1 MQNLTVEGKIA
12 ILKTLAISKI
22 IHFSNRNY
30 QQTKQNTKKFIW
42 NKNNPEIKHSTLCN
56 KYENGGLKNM
66 DILSKVISLQYFWIK
81 RLYDISSHP
90 WKIIPSYLIDTYLG
104 KIVKFHSNLSI
115 PANKIKR
122 LENNKLNI
130 K

>member
-56 KYENGGLKNM
+56 KYENGGLKNV
-66 DILSKVISLQYFWIK
+66 DILSKVISLQYSI
-81 RLYDISSHP
+81 L
-90 WKIIPSYLIDTYLG
+90 SYLR

-122 LENNKLNI
+122 L
-130 K
+130 